1 MDLLLRLQKSP
12 VVGRYK
18 YPQSYIDL
26 TMEELLDMITTD
38 ESPADISDK
47 IKELL
52 FAKSAERVDAYR
64 PVAANSMFGDETEL
78 EDSEDEE

>member
-1 MDLLLRLQKSP
+1 
-12 VVGRYK
+12 
-18 YPQSYIDL
+18 
-26 TMEELLDMITTD
+26 MEELLDMITTD